1 LKNTLHELDHE
12 QYLVLNQATIEKERL
27 ERDKYKF
34 KLLFKQKQIE
44 VNELEQ
50 KILEKMRNKHN
61 QQVKF
66 ENIPNRDI
74 ELEQNYDYQV
84 KLRDKNRAEV

>member
-1 LKNTLHELDHE
+1 MKNTLHELDHE

-74 ELEQNYDYQV
+74 EFEQNYDYQV

>member
-12 QYLVLNQATIEKERL
+12 QYLVLNQAKIEKERL

>member
-1 LKNTLHELDHE
+1 MKNTLHELDHE
-12 QYLVLNQATIEKERL
+12 QYLVLNQAKIEKERL

>member
-1 LKNTLHELDHE
+1 MKNTLHELDHE

>member
-74 ELEQNYDYQV
+74 EFEQNYDYQV